1 MSTFPLFYSGSVG
14 YFQSLL
20 AADSVQ
26 FEVHEHFIKQTQ
38 RNRLEILGPNGR
50 QLLVIPTLKS
60 AGKRTTGNVKISH
73 AENWQ
78 KEHSKSLEAA
88 YQRSPYFEFY
98 EHEFE
103 PFYVNK
109 IELLSD
115 FNLQFMKTIL
125 RLLKLDLNHT
135 KTDEYVSNEN
145 DLRIST
151 FPLLEDKQYLQVF
164 GDRHPFEPNLSILD
178 ALFNLGPQSA
188 GLIIS

>member
-78 KEHSKSLEAA
+78 KEHWKSLEAA

-98 EHEFE
+98 EH
-103 PFYVNK
+103 
-109 IELLSD
+109 
-115 FNLQFMKTIL
+115 
-125 RLLKLDLNHT
+125 
-135 KTDEYVSNEN
+135 
-145 DLRIST
+145 
-151 FPLLEDKQYLQVF
+151 
-164 GDRHPFEPNLSILD
+164 
-178 ALFNLGPQSA
+178 
-188 GLIIS
+188 